1 MPGRS
6 VMDPASWR
14 RLQAMLLSEIYRGHV
29 RPALSDAL
37 TFLLPIDCA
46 GCDAP
51 DESLCARCAAALDGP
66 AVHGSL
72 PTCVGEV
79 PLRSAVTFDGVAA
92 RVLRA
97 IKEDGRTALT
107 TSFAAGVRAECERI
121 APDAVL
127 VPLPTSRAAFRRRGY
142 RVPELLVRRTGLP
155 FARAL
160 RPARRTADQRGLGR
174 EERATNVDHSLRAAD
189 ATARRVIVVDDVVTT
204 GATLAEAVRALHE
217 AGAVVLGAVTAAATP
232 RHPTRRVSPLL
243 QANDSFRTGS

>member
-1 MPGRS
+1 
-6 VMDPASWR
+6 
-14 RLQAMLLSEIYRGHV
+14 MLLSEIYRGHV

-51 DESLCARCAAALDGP
+51 DESLCAACAAALDGP
-66 AVHGSL
+66 AVRGTL
-72 PTCVGEV
+72 PTTCVGDL
-79 PLRSAVTFDGVAA
+79 PLHSAVTFDAVAA

-97 IKEDGRTALT
+97 IKEDGRTALI
-107 TSFAAGVRAECERI
+107 TSFAAGVRAECQRI

-142 RVPELLVRRTGLP
+142 RVPDLLVRRTGLP
-155 FARAL
+155 VARAL

-174 EERATNVDHSLRAAD
+174 EERATNVDHSLLAAD
-189 ATARRVIVVDDVVTT
+189 AAARRVIVVDDVVTT